1 MKCSILAGLLAAAF
15 FHPLAVAGDLSRYR
29 LTLPAGAGARE
40 EGGAIVFSNA
50 AAAEVRV
57 GALVVALDPPADVPF
72 TADLIL
78 LSRPGQALPA
88 TRHAIPVVAPAGTVT
103 QTGAEPV
110 YALDTW
116 QALTV
121 RKGATLLRITALPD
135 PRGHGAA
142 PAALTVM
149 LDFGEPCRILVHGE
163 TLGLREIEGIPRH
176 FPGARLALLRDEGE
190 PVLLAV
196 DGAQATLRRGLRGEV
211 HRFGTPSCR

>member
-1 MKCSILAGLLAAAF
+1 MKRSILAGLLAAASCYPF
-15 FHPLAVAGDLSRYR
+15 TVAGQSSYS
-29 LTLPAGAGARE
+29 LTLPAGAVARQQ
-40 EGGAIVFSNA
+40 GGVIVFSGA
-50 AAAEVRV
+50 AAQMRV
-57 GALVVALDPPADVPF
+57 GALVVALDPPADVPL
-72 TADLIL
+72 TADLVL
-78 LSRPGQALPA
+78 LSRPGQALSA
-88 TRHAIPVVAPAGTVT
+88 TRHTIPVVAPAGTVT
-103 QTGAEPV
+103 QTGAAPV

-149 LDFGEPCRILVHGE
+149 LDFGAACRVLVHGE
-163 TLGLREIEGIPRH
+163 TLALREIEGIPRH

-196 DGAQATLRRGLRGEV
+196 DGAQATLRRGLHGETY
-211 HRFGTPSCR
+211 RFGTPSCL